1 MQKQV
6 VSEIAIIHGT
16 VDSPKGFE
24 INRDKIKND
33 IISSFVTN
41 KKFNDSDYEVPFS
54 QPLQWFQD
62 YIRDFYKSE
71 YGPTLVPKLNFA
83 YVLNPGQAS
92 INRNTVD
99 LVDLRNSPDYTLLYG
114 VDIDDKLD
122 DLLGT
127 LREEGKLEK
136 DAAAAAR
143 KKAEE
148 EKRAKKEKNLERWES
163 LKKTTSTILKPFTS
177 LWDKIWGFL
186 KNILLGNFLS

>member
-24 INRDKIKND
+24 IDREKIKND
-33 IISSFVTN
+33 IISSFVSN

-62 YIRDFYKSE
+62 YIRDFFKSE
-71 YGPTLVPKLNFA
+71 HNQTLIPKLNFA
-83 YVLNPGQAS
+83 YILNPGQAS

-122 DLLGT
+122 VTIEYNDNRRANRSWTIPLQNNKFIIFPSMQRFYVSENKT
-127 LREEGKLEK
+127 
-136 DAAAAAR
+136 
-143 KKAEE
+143 
-148 EKRAKKEKNLERWES
+148 KRIQ
-163 LKKTTSTILKPFTS
+163 TILLTS
-177 LWDKIWGFL
+177 YEYI
-186 KNILLGNFLS
+186 

>member
-24 INRDKIKND
+24 IDRDKIKND
-33 IISSFVTN
+33 IISSFVKN

-62 YIRDFYKSE
+62 YIRDFFRDKYGQTLIPKS
-71 YGPTLVPKLNFA
+71 NFG
-83 YVLNPGQAS
+83 YILNPGQAS

-122 DLLGT
+122 VTIEYNDNRRANRSWTIPLQNNKFIIFPSMQRIYISENKT
-127 LREEGKLEK
+127 
-136 DAAAAAR
+136 
-143 KKAEE
+143 
-148 EKRAKKEKNLERWES
+148 KRIQ
-163 LKKTTSTILKPFTS
+163 TILLTS
-177 LWDKIWGFL
+177 YEYI
-186 KNILLGNFLS
+186 